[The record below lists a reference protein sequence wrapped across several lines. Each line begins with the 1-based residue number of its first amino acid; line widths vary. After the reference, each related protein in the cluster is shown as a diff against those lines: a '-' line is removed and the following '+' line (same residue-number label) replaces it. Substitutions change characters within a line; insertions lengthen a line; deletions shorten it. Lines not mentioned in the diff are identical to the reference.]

1 MTNTDEK
8 SSRIK
13 PNTKAAKNNLL
24 NYPEKI
30 MSSNN
35 EMSYRYHGKFDANL
49 NVCLDALWQ
58 AIFDAKYSVEDRG
71 IEFIP
76 PSELDEL
83 ERMRKRVEEIK
94 KKAFDHFLN
103 QLGLN

>member
-1 MTNTDEK
+1 
-8 SSRIK
+8 
-13 PNTKAAKNNLL
+13 
-24 NYPEKI
+24 

-76 PSELDEL
+76 PS
-83 ERMRKRVEEIK
+83 
-94 KKAFDHFLN
+94 
-103 QLGLN
+103 

>member
-1 MTNTDEK
+1 
-8 SSRIK
+8 
-13 PNTKAAKNNLL
+13 
-24 NYPEKI
+24 

-35 EMSYRYHGKFDANL
+35 EMSYRYHGK
-49 NVCLDALWQ
+49 
-58 AIFDAKYSVEDRG
+58 FDAKYSVEDRG